1 VDDSNERP
9 GHGEHAVGR
18 RDFFKGA
25 AAGTAGLIVT
35 GRAAEAAPEPA
46 APAPPSVVVPTDAQ
60 DLAYAQAQNA
70 TPATVRAAIPGQQ
83 PASDF
88 MVDVIKKLDFDYVAI
103 NPGSAFAGLHE
114 SLINYS
120 GNKSPEILTALHEE
134 AAIAMAHG
142 YAKAAGKP
150 MLVCVHGTVGMLHGS
165 MALFQAWA
173 DRVPVFLVVGQHRN
187 PTGIVN
193 LPHSAQDMGSIVR
206 DFVKFDDEATNLER
220 FAESTLRAY
229 QIATTPPMGP
239 VLLSVDAELQEELIE
254 TKDRPRIPE
263 LVRPSP
269 PQGDSNAVRETARL
283 LVAAESPLL
292 LPRKVGRT
300 PRGWD
305 LMIELAETLQAPVDV
320 GTYGSWQDFPSWHPL
335 WGNGGA
341 GYRADVTLGLEM
353 SDMSA
358 LARAARASGRKT
370 ISISAE
376 HLFQHS
382 NIHDYGRYA
391 DVDLAIAGDAEAT
404 LPSLIE
410 ETRKLI
416 TPDRK
421 RVLAERGAKIAAA
434 HKEAHKKY
442 VENASFGWGNSPISV
457 PRMIAE
463 LGAQVQNDD
472 WAVVSGHQFTG
483 DWQRRLLN
491 FDKHYRY
498 NGDNGGFG
506 IGYDTPGSVGAALAH
521 KRQGRL
527 SIGIVGDGDLNFQP
541 GVLWTAVHH
550 KIPLLLVVHNNRAYH
565 AEVMI
570 VQRMCGSRGRGMAN
584 ASIGSV
590 INEPAISYSQMAKA
604 YGMYA
609 EGPIENPRDLA
620 GAYQRALAKVRAGEP
635 ALVDVIAQPR

>member
-1 VDDSNERP
+1 MDDSKE
-9 GHGEHAVGR
+9 GTGEHAVGR

-25 AAGTAGLIVT
+25 AAGAAGLIVT
-35 GRAAEAAPEPA
+35 GRAAEAASEPA
-46 APAPPSVVVPTDAQ
+46 APALPSVVVPTDAQ

-70 TPATVRAAIPGQQ
+70 TPATVRGAISGQQ

-88 MVDVIKKLDFDYVAI
+88 MVDVLKKLDFDYVAI

-120 GNKSPEILTALHEE
+120 GNRSPEILTALHEE

-173 DRVPVFLVVGQHRN
+173 DRVPVFLIVGQHRN

-220 FAESTLRAY
+220 FAESTLRGY

-239 VLLSVDAELQEELIE
+239 VLLSIDAELQEELIE

-335 WGNGGA
+335 WGSGGP

-472 WAVVSGHQFTG
+472 WAIVSGHQFTG

>member
-1 VDDSNERP
+1 VADSTVR
-9 GHGEHAVGR
+9 R

-25 AAGTAGLIVT
+25 AAGAAGLIVT
-35 GRAAEAAPEPA
+35 GRSADAAAPE
-46 APAPPSVVVPTDAQ
+46 APAPDAPAVVVPTDAQ
-60 DLAYAQAQNA
+60 DLAYAQAQA
-70 TPATVRAAIPGQQ
+70 AAPATSVRAVVPGQQ

-88 MVDVIKKLDFDYVAI
+88 MVDVLKKLDFDYVAI

-173 DRVPVFLVVGQHRN
+173 DRVPVFLIVGQHRN

-206 DFVKFDDEATNLER
+206 DFVKFDDETTTLER

-239 VLLSVDAELQEELIE
+239 VLLSVDADLQEETIE
-254 TKDRPRIPE
+254 AKDRPRIPE

-269 PQGDSNAVRETARL
+269 PQGESTAVREAARL
-283 LVAAESPLL
+283 LVNAESPLL
-292 LPRKVGRT
+292 LPRKLART

-341 GYRADVTLGLEM
+341 GYRGDVTLALEM

-358 LARAARASGRKT
+358 LARAARTSGRTT
-370 ISISAE
+370 ISISSE

-410 ETRKLI
+410 EVKKQLTA
-416 TPDRK
+416 DRK
-421 RVLAERGAKIAAA
+421 RTLADRGAKVAAA
-434 HKEAHKKY
+434 HKEAHKRY
-442 VENASFGWGNSPISV
+442 VENASYGWGNSPISV

-463 LGAQVQNDD
+463 LGEQVKNDD
-472 WAVVSGHQFTG
+472 WAIVSGHQFTG
-483 DWQRRLLN
+483 DWQRRLMN

-570 VQRMCGSRGRGMAN
+570 VQRMCGNRGRGMAN

-590 INEPAISYSQMAKA
+590 LNDPPISYSQMAKA

-609 EGPIENPRDLA
+609 EGPIDNPRDLA
-620 GAYQRALAKVRAGEP
+620 AAYQRALAKVRAGEP
-635 ALVDVIAQPR
+635 ALIDVIAQPR